1 MKRLALLFTAALMV
15 LSFGLANAQDAVSVG
30 NPVTGWWDNGGVSS
44 VNTGAAITWNIH
56 MMVSTDN
63 VTGATNGFR
72 VYLSDTDGGAV
83 DAAGTFTA
91 ITWDTL
97 IYMKGYL
104 DGGFYFNPK
113 SADGVGAD
121 TIGFGGYSVD
131 SAGIPVG
138 FDMDAYSITTQV
150 SAADEGRYLC
160 IDSAFYP
167 PGGQWLWS
175 TATAGN
181 VYPSWNGPVCYQIA
195 TIPNQPATFS
205 NCPGTLTFG
214 HCNPVSFDFN
224 GTDPDP
230 ENCDGSGGANDVVF
244 SKVSGPGDI
253 DATTGMWTYQPSA
266 ADIGSAVLVVH
277 IADHCGAGEDCT
289 VDLTFNND
297 APSITCQ
304 GEKPVGKGNSIN
316 VQITANDINACDVSA
331 LSFSVVGVTPTPTG
345 TYSIDPNTGM
355 LTFNSDVSDALDPLG
370 TVYTFTVQVTDGD
383 KTATCDQDIRVLSTE
398 PYAIHIEKTH
408 DTYQGAHEYVDI
420 SVELGSE
427 QMWGFDFLIAYD
439 ASALSFQT
447 AMPGSIYADCGWEY
461 FTYRY
466 GANGNCS
473 GGCPSGLLRVVGIA
487 ETNNGA
493 NHPSCFNATGK
504 TLATLDFLV
513 TDDRTFECMY
523 VPIRFFWLD
532 CGDNT
537 VSFHQSADEA
547 HPYSQTLGISRFVY
561 DYANAADMS
570 DGGAAFPTYL
580 GAPDVCM
587 EGDKDLPVRFV
598 DFYNGGVDIVCADSI
613 DARGDLNLN
622 GIAYEVSDA
631 VLYANYFVYGVGVF
645 THYQAQ
651 VAASDVNAD
660 GIPLS
665 IADLVYLTR
674 VVVGDALPY
683 PKTSPIAANVSYD
696 GSVISVDQKMGA
708 AFVTIDGNVTPE
720 LLSTNME
727 MLYAFDASTNMTRVL
742 VYSDKADQTFSGNFL
757 NAHGTVKSVEMATYE
772 GQPVAASLVP
782 TSFALNQNY
791 PNPFNPT
798 TTISFDLPQAS
809 KYSIKVYNVAGQL
822 VDQINGHADAGTV
835 DYTLDASSWASGI
848 YFYSVEAGQFS
859 ATKKMVL
866 LK

>member
-1 MKRLALLFTAALMV
+1 MV
-15 LSFGLANAQDAVSVG
+15 LSFGLANAQDAVTVVETG
-30 NPVTGWWDNGGVSS
+30 NAFWDHGGVSA
-44 VNTGAAITWNIH
+44 VNVNKPITWNIH
-56 MMVSTDN
+56 LQVGTDN

-72 VYLSDTDGGAV
+72 VYLSDTNLGAM
-83 DAAGTFTA
+83 DPAGTFTA

-97 IYMKGYL
+97 VYMKGYL

-113 SADGVGAD
+113 GVDGVGAD

-150 SAADEGRYLC
+150 SDADQGRYLC

-175 TATAGN
+175 TPTAGN
-181 VYPSWNGPVCYQIA
+181 VFPSWNGPKCYEIFP
-195 TIPNQPATFS
+195 IPNQDAEFT

-214 HCNPVSFDFN
+214 HCAVASFQFT
-224 GTDPDP
+224 GVDPDP
-230 ENCDGSGGANDVVF
+230 ENCDGTGNVIF
-244 SKVSGPGDI
+244 SKVSGPGDVS
-253 DATTGMWTYQPSA
+253 ASGMWTYQPSS

-277 IADHCGAGEDCT
+277 VEDACGAGTDCT
-289 VDLTFNND
+289 VDLTFTND
-297 APSITCQ
+297 APTIACQ
-304 GEKPVGKGNSIN
+304 GTKPVGKGNPIS
-316 VQITANDINACDVSA
+316 VQISANDPNTCDVSA
-331 LSFSVVGVTPTPTG
+331 LSFSIVGVAPFAPAG
-345 TYSIDPNTGM
+345 TYSIDPNTGL
-355 LTFNSDVSDALDPLG
+355 LTFNTDVTDGG
-370 TVYTFTVQVTDGD
+370 TLFTFTVQVTDGD
-383 KTATCDQDIRVLSTE
+383 MTATCDQLIDVLQTE
-398 PYAIHIEKTH
+398 PFAIHIEKTH

-420 SVELGSE
+420 SVDLGSE
-427 QMWGFDFLIAYD
+427 EMWGFDFLVAYD

-447 AMPGSIYADCGWEY
+447 ATPGSIYADCGWEY

-537 VSFHQSADEA
+537 VSYHESADDA

-561 DYANAADMS
+561 DYANATDMS
-570 DGGAAFPTYL
+570 DGAAVFPTYL

-665 IADLVYLTR
+665 VADLVYLTR

-782 TSFALNQNY
+782 TSFSLNQNY